1 MKFKKEL
8 LRLLIGTMFLS
19 ACDFS
24 SKKEKLFS
32 LQAEID
38 TNSIYFGYENLKTA
52 IEHSKEKGL
61 PVFIYFTWD
70 GCGPCLWMERTV
82 FIDSVIKHFYN
93 QNFISAKVHGRR
105 LSSSG
110 IISAEEQKMNKPID
124 LVMKEYGVYGTPSFV
139 VIDSQGNLIHKSIGA
154 SNKEEFLQ
162 FGKDALSDDRNY
174 AVIKEQV
181 ENGNNSYELVKTYLD
196 GNNPTSKSLKRK
208 KKKIID
214 NYFTTQEL
222 SEWSSV
228 NNWYLIEHHVDE
240 DDYSSKQFQYLLH
253 NTNAF
258 YEKNDRKKID
268 YKLYRVLS
276 QYFFNGGKINHLGNP
291 IANMIIEREDLKKKN
306 ITDLN
311 LYVESFN
318 DIYTSYYYL
327 LAYEINRKSRE
338 IYEES
343 VKKSSKINEK
353 TLNIAKK
360 WVELLISYSSEEEY
374 IDTYN
379 KLVSQIKKIE

>member
-1 MKFKKEL
+1 
-8 LRLLIGTMFLS
+8 
-19 ACDFS
+19 
-24 SKKEKLFS
+24 
-32 LQAEID
+32 
-38 TNSIYFGYENLKTA
+38 
-52 IEHSKEKGL
+52 
-61 PVFIYFTWD
+61 
-70 GCGPCLWMERTV
+70 
-82 FIDSVIKHFYN
+82 
-93 QNFISAKVHGRR
+93 
-105 LSSSG
+105 
-110 IISAEEQKMNKPID
+110 
-124 LVMKEYGVYGTPSFV
+124 MKEYGVYGTPSFV

-174 AVIKEQV
+174 AVIKKQV
-181 ENGNNSYELVKTYLD
+181 ENGNHSYELVKTYLD
-196 GNNPTSKSLKRK
+196 GNNPTSK
-208 KKKIID
+208 
-214 NYFTTQEL
+214 
-222 SEWSSV
+222 
-228 NNWYLIEHHVDE
+228 
-240 DDYSSKQFQYLLH
+240 
-253 NTNAF
+253 
-258 YEKNDRKKID
+258 
-268 YKLYRVLS
+268 
-276 QYFFNGGKINHLGNP
+276 
-291 IANMIIEREDLKKKN
+291 MIIEREDLKKKN

-343 VKKSSKINEK
+343 VKKSSKINDK